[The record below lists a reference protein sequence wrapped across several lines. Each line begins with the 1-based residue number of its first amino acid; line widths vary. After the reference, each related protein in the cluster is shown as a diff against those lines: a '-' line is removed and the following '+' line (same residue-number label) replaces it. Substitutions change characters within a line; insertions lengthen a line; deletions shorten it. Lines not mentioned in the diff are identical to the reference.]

1 MNKYREH
8 ILRNII
14 NTFGYKTN
22 RKIVVFESDD
32 WGSIRMPSKLA
43 YSNLLKKG
51 IGVDKSLYD
60 TLDSLEKKEDVE
72 ALFTVLQDNKSD
84 HSLPIFTFNTVIQNP
99 DFSKIKENNFE
110 KFYGIDLFDSYEKYY
125 EINALNH
132 RK

>member
-14 NTFGYKTN
+14 KTFGYKTN

-60 TLDSLEKKEDVE
+60 TLDSLEKKEDLE

-99 DFSKIKENNFE
+99 DFYKIKENN
-110 KFYGIDLFDSYEKYY
+110 ILSYEIVK
-125 EINALNH
+125 ILRCITNNI
-132 RK
+132 

>member
-1 MNKYREH
+1 MNKYREL

-22 RKIVVFESDD
+22 RKIVVFESVD

-60 TLDSLEKKEDVE
+60 TLDSLEMKEDLE
-72 ALFTVLQDNKSD
+72 ALFSVLQNNTSAY
-84 HSLPIFTFNTVIQNP
+84 SLPIFTFNTVIQNP

-110 KFYGIDLFDSYEKYY
+110 KFYGIDLFDSYK
-125 EINALNH
+125 
-132 RK
+132 K

>member
-1 MNKYREH
+1 MVKILIIIILNKYREL

-22 RKIVVFESDD
+22 RKIVVFESVD

-60 TLDSLEKKEDVE
+60 TLDSLEMKEDLE
-72 ALFTVLQDNKSD
+72 ALFSVLQNNTSAY
-84 HSLPIFTFNTVIQNP
+84 SLPIFTFNTVIQNP

-110 KFYGIDLFDSYEKYY
+110 KFYGIDLFDSYK
-125 EINALNH
+125 
-132 RK
+132 K

>member
-1 MNKYREH
+1 MLNHFKKELLQT
-8 ILRNII
+8 ITNVLA
-14 NTFGYKTN
+14 YKTN

-60 TLDSLEKKEDVE
+60 TLDSLEMKEDLE
-72 ALFTVLQDNKSD
+72 ALFSVLQNNTSAY
-84 HSLPIFTFNTVIQNP
+84 SLPIFTFNTVIQNP

-110 KFYGIDLFDSYEKYY
+110 KFYGIDLFDSYK
-125 EINALNH
+125 
-132 RK
+132 K

>member
-99 DFSKIKENNFE
+99 DFYKIKENN
-110 KFYGIDLFDSYEKYY
+110 ILYY
-125 EINALNH
+125 EIVKILRCITNNI
-132 RK
+132 

>member
-60 TLDSLEKKEDVE
+60 TLDSLEKKEDLE

-99 DFSKIKENNFE
+99 DFSKIKENN
-110 KFYGIDLFDSYEKYY
+110 ILYY
-125 EINALNH
+125 EIVKILRCITNNI
-132 RK
+132 